1 MKAILSRTNQI
12 SALLLTSAVIISGCA
27 SKPPTFQ
34 QGPDAEV
41 SFDGLTRVDNTA
53 FKKVWADPDAD
64 LSVYTKIIPI
74 KAEIEF
80 RAVKGSSR
88 RSSKSEY
95 PIDEK
100 DRIKVIDTI
109 AQVLREEIGDN
120 KRFVITDKPASDT
133 LILAVSL
140 LDIVSNVPPE
150 LIGRGEIFLSRVG
163 EITIVLELKDSQS
176 GETLLRAAERGVV
189 EPAGN
194 RGMRSNSVTNMNEL
208 RHLARRWGTKITTG
222 LESL

>member
-1 MKAILSRTNQI
+1 MKAIPSRINRVST
-12 SALLLTSAVIISGCA
+12 LLLATAVILSGCA

-34 QGPDAEV
+34 EGPDAEV
-41 SFDGLTRVDNTA
+41 SFDGLIRVDNTA

-64 LSVYTKIIPI
+64 LSIYTKIIPI

-80 RAVKGSSR
+80 RAVKDSSR
-88 RSSKSEY
+88 RSSKTEF
-95 PIDEK
+95 PIDEN

-109 AQVLREEIGDN
+109 AQVLNEEIGDN
-120 KRFVITDKPASDT
+120 KRFTITDKPASDT

-176 GETLLRAAERGVV
+176 GETLLRAAERGAV

-194 RGMRSNSVTNMNEL
+194 RGMRSNSATNMNEL
-208 RHLARRWGTKITTG
+208 RRLARRWGTKITAG